1 MALKYR
7 LVLRPD
13 MRKDAA
19 EGSKLYYAQVRS
31 QNKIEFKKL
40 CELVSGYCTATKG
53 EVELVIDG
61 LIYVL
66 KEQLESGNI
75 VQMGEFGNFHM
86 VAGSRGTATE
96 EEFNTS
102 HFKKSRIVFSP
113 GAILRDLAAKTRYE
127 KLHFVVKEKEKDDKP
142 TII

>member
-19 EGSKLYYAQVRS
+19 EGSKLYYGQVRS
-31 QNKIEFKKL
+31 QSKIEFKKL

-86 VAGSRGTATE
+86 VAGSRGAATE

-127 KLHFVVKEKEKDDKP
+127 KLHFVVKETEKDDKP